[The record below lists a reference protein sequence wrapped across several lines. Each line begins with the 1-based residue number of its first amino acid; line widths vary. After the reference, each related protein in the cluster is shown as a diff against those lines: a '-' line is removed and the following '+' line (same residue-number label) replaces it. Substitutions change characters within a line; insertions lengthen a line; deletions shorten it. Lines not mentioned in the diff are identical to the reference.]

1 MMYEGALLLAADQ
14 VPLAED
20 DLLAPVVSRAIVTNM
35 LYLQQDDAVKVL
47 ITEAPSP
54 YLPLATFEMWC
65 WSRERRIL
73 LSTFIIVRD
82 CKKAAELSLC
92 NSVVYNGENSSD
104 R

>member
-1 MMYEGALLLAADQ
+1 MRFSFLPQVTGTPTLTLTLKSPSDKTPDQHAYCIEAMMYEGALLLAADQ

-54 YLPLATFEMWC
+54 YLPLATFEM
-65 WSRERRIL
+65 
-73 LSTFIIVRD
+73 
-82 CKKAAELSLC
+82 
-92 NSVVYNGENSSD
+92 
-104 R
+104 